1 MIAEVRVMW
10 PAIFESQSPSSHVC
24 LIWLCKRCSSLIKHC
39 ARAVQA
45 MLHASCKHCAN
56 TNQACY
62 LWCACSVQ
70 TMLKQCSSKLTPLLD
85 FAWTLFAHCLYTLL
99 EHFFRCLISAWFCLN
114 MLDCASMSPPPPVQ
128 AMIKQAWFCLISA
141 WFWYKQWSSS
151 VQAVIK
157 QWKNCKK
164 IKQVCLIL
172 LDHAWFCL
180 IIAWSLLDF
189 AWLLD
194 FL

>member
-85 FAWTLFAHCLYTLL
+85 FAWKLFAHCLYTLL

-114 MLDCASMSPPPPVQ
+114 MLDCASMSPPPL
-128 AMIKQAWFCLISA
+128 C
-141 WFWYKQWSSS
+141 KQWSSKLNVAWFLLDFDTS
-151 VQAVIK
+151 SDQAVIK
-157 QWKNCKK
+157 QWSSSDQAMKK
-164 IKQVCLIL
+164 L
-172 LDHAWFCL
+172 
-180 IIAWSLLDF
+180 
-189 AWLLD
+189 
-194 FL
+194 